1 MAENKEKRVLYLL
14 HLSIH
19 GLVRGQEP
27 ELGRD
32 PDTGGQVKYVV
43 ELARALGK
51 NPQVGRVDLLTR
63 KVVDPKVDG
72 IYAQDKEDLT
82 ENVHIFRI
90 KCGPN
95 RYLRKEVLWP
105 YMDVFVD
112 QALQHIRQVGQV
124 PDIIHGHYAD
134 AGYAGSK
141 LAQLLGV
148 PFVFTG
154 HSLGRSKRDRLLD
167 QGMKV
172 DTIRQRYNIDTRIE
186 AEEVALANAS
196 MVVTSTKQEKNEQYR
211 EYDNYIPQKM
221 VTIPPGVSTDDFTPP
236 KQRSFR
242 VPIMEELKKFL
253 RKPTLPMVLAINR
266 PAEKKNT
273 ATLIEA
279 FGRNQFLRDNCNL
292 VIILGNRQGVM
303 KLQPEAKR
311 VLWKMLALVDEYDLY
326 GQVAYPKQH
335 KLSDIPD
342 MYRIAAKTRGVFVNP
357 AYTEPFGLT
366 LIEAAASGLPVVATN
381 DGGPQEIIKNC
392 KHGYLVDPEDWKAIG
407 QKTARL
413 VKDKDLWRLKSKKAR
428 SGARRYYSWDAHSQ
442 KYIQRLKKKILT
454 SGKKR
459 KNIFSFKDELAKS
472 KLQLPVPGKLLISDI
487 DNTLLGDSRALQE
500 FQQVMDAQQGK
511 LGFGVASGR
520 TVESIVDILQKNN
533 VRIPEV
539 IISAVGSE
547 IHYGQK
553 VVPDKDWARHINH
566 SWSREKIMQVMRE
579 VPGVEL
585 QPEREQ
591 RRFKVSY
598 FYQGRKF
605 PGVRWL
611 RKKLRQHQ
619 VHVKIIKSHQQF
631 LDILPLRASK
641 GHAIRYVCVRWGL
654 DFNDVLV
661 AGDSGNDREMLN
673 GSTYSVVVG
682 NYSREL
688 KNLVE
693 GERLHFARGNYARG
707 IIEGLKHF
715 GFVS

>member
-1 MAENKEKRVLYLL
+1 
-14 HLSIH
+14 
-19 GLVRGQEP
+19 
-27 ELGRD
+27 
-32 PDTGGQVKYVV
+32 
-43 ELARALGK
+43 
-51 NPQVGRVDLLTR
+51 
-63 KVVDPKVDG
+63 
-72 IYAQDKEDLT
+72 
-82 ENVHIFRI
+82 
-90 KCGPN
+90 
-95 RYLRKEVLWP
+95 
-105 YMDVFVD
+105 
-112 QALQHIRQVGQV
+112 
-124 PDIIHGHYAD
+124 
-134 AGYAGSK
+134 
-141 LAQLLGV
+141 
-148 PFVFTG
+148 
-154 HSLGRSKRDRLLD
+154 
-167 QGMKV
+167 
-172 DTIRQRYNIDTRIE
+172 
-186 AEEVALANAS
+186 
-196 MVVTSTKQEKNEQYR
+196 
-211 EYDNYIPQKM
+211 
-221 VTIPPGVSTDDFTPP
+221 
-236 KQRSFR
+236 
-242 VPIMEELKKFL
+242 
-253 RKPTLPMVLAINR
+253 
-266 PAEKKNT
+266 
-273 ATLIEA
+273 
-279 FGRNQFLRDNCNL
+279 
-292 VIILGNRQGVM
+292 M

-428 SGARRYYSWDAHSQ
+428 SGARRYYSWDAHAQ
-442 KYIQRLKKKILT
+442 KYIQRLKKKIL
-454 SGKKR
+454 SSSKKR
-459 KNIFSFKDELAKS
+459 KNIFSFKDELSKS
-472 KLQLPVPGKLLISDI
+472 KLQLPIAGKLLVSDI
-487 DNTLLGDSRALQE
+487 DNTLLGDSQALEE
-500 FQQVMDAQQGK
+500 FQQVLGAQQGK

-533 VRIPEV
+533 VCIPEV

-566 SWSREKIMQVMRE
+566 SWSREKIMQVMQE

-585 QPEREQ
+585 QPASEQ

-611 RKKLRQHQ
+611 HKKLRQHQ
-619 VHVKIIKSHQQF
+619 VHVKIIKSHQQY

-641 GHAIRYVCVRWGL
+641 GHALRFVCVRWGL
-654 DFNDVLV
+654 NFNDVLV

-693 GERLHFARGNYARG
+693 GERLYFARGHYARG
-707 IIEGLKHF
+707 IIEGLKRF
-715 GFVS
+715 EFVS

>member
-1 MAENKEKRVLYLL
+1 MSKLGKDVLYLL
-14 HLSIH
+14 HLSVH

-32 PDTGGQVKYVV
+32 PDTGGQVKYVI

-51 NPQVGRVDLLTR
+51 NPNVRRVDLLTR
-63 KVVDPKVDG
+63 KVIDPKVDA
-72 IYAQDKEDLT
+72 IYAQSKEDLA

-154 HSLGRSKRDRLLD
+154 HSLGRIKLASLLE

-172 DTIRQRYNIDTRIE
+172 DTVRQRYNIDTRIE
-186 AEEVALANAS
+186 AEEIALANAS
-196 MVVTSTKQEKNEQYR
+196 MVVTSTRQERNEQYQ
-211 EYDNYIPQKM
+211 EYDNYLPQKM
-221 VTIPPGVSTDDFTPP
+221 VTIPPGVSTEDFTPP
-236 KQRSFR
+236 KQRSFK

-253 RKPTLPMVLAINR
+253 RYPTRPMVLTVNR

-273 ATLIEA
+273 VTLVEA
-279 FGRNQFLRDNCNL
+279 FVGSRFLRENCNL
-292 VIILGNRQGVM
+292 VLILGTREGILD
-303 KLQPEAKR
+303 LQPKAKR
-311 VLWKMLALVDEYDLY
+311 VIWKVLALVDKYDLY
-326 GQVAYPKQH
+326 GQVAYPKKH
-335 KLSDIPD
+335 RLSDIPD
-342 MYRIAAKTRGVFVNP
+342 LYRIAAKTRGVFVNP

-366 LIEAAASGLPVVATN
+366 LIEAAASGLPVVSTN
-381 DGGPQEIIKNC
+381 DGGPREIIRNC
-392 KHGYLVDPEDWKAIG
+392 RHGYLIDPTDKQGMARKAAKLIADQELWKIKSR
-407 QKTARL
+407 QARKG
-413 VKDKDLWRLKSKKAR
+413 V
-428 SGARRYYSWDAHSQ
+428 RRYYSWDAHAQ
-442 KYIQRLKKKILT
+442 KYIQRLKKKIIA
-454 SGKKR
+454 SSQKK
-459 KNIFSFKDELAKS
+459 KNIFSVKNELSKS
-472 KLQLPVPGKLLISDI
+472 KLQLPVAGRLLISDI
-487 DNTLLGDSRALQE
+487 DNTLIGDSEALKE
-500 FQQVMDAQQGK
+500 FIELLNGQKGS
-511 LGFGVASGR
+511 LGLGVASGR
-520 TVESIVDILQKNN
+520 TVESIVQVLKENN
-533 VRIPEV
+533 VPLPEV

-547 IHYGQK
+547 IHYGKQ

-566 SWSREKIMQVMRE
+566 DWNREKIIRVMQE

-591 RRFKVSY
+591 RKFKVSY
-598 FYQGRKF
+598 FYKARKF

-611 RKKLRQHQ
+611 KKKLRQHQ

-631 LDILPLRASK
+631 LDLLPVRASK
-641 GHAIRYVCVRWGL
+641 GHAIRFVCVRWGL

-688 KNLVE
+688 KNLAE
-693 GERLHFARGNYARG
+693 GERLYFARGCFARG
-707 IIEGLKHF
+707 IIEGLQHF
-715 GFVS
+715 RFVT